1 MKFGIDIRGKLTGAD
16 LAVRI
21 VQIAAALPM
30 LYLVIVSG
38 WLSLAARHTLLSDFF
53 SLGICTIPRAA
64 AYGLSALYRHTGG
77 EVLFS
82 MLLVAAALGYGVWM
96 NRLLH
101 SRRGRSARIVLAVLI
116 GLDLMARFLPLGFGR
131 AFGLPVEILAFLLR
145 LLCLVLILLDL
156 RAAKQESTLQKG
168 KGATA

>member
-1 MKFGIDIRGKLTGAD
+1 MKFGIDIRGRLTGAD

-38 WLSLAARHTLLSDFF
+38 WIALVTQQTAVTYLF
-53 SLGICTIPRAA
+53 SLGVCAIPRGVAL
-64 AYGLSALYRHTGG
+64 GLSALYRHGGG

-82 MLLVAAALGYGVWM
+82 MLLVAMALVFGVVM

-101 SRRGRSARIVLAVLI
+101 SERGRTTRVVLAVLI
-116 GLDLMARFLPLGFGR
+116 TIDLVLRLLPLGFTK
-131 AFGLPVEILAFLLR
+131 AFGLPCEIIAFA
-145 LLCLVLILLDL
+145 LCAVSLVLVLLDL
-156 RAAKQESTLQKG
+156 RAGRKV
-168 KGATA
+168 

>member
-30 LYLVIVSG
+30 LYFVILSG
-38 WLSLAARHTLLSDFF
+38 WLSLLTQDTPLTYLF
-53 SLGICTIPRAA
+53 SLGVCAVPRAVA
-64 AYGLSALYRHTGG
+64 LGLSALYRQTGG

-82 MLLVAAALGYGVWM
+82 MLLVAAALFYGVVM

-101 SRRGRSARIVLAVLI
+101 SERGRTARVVLI
-116 GLDLMARFLPLGFGR
+116 ALIAIDLVLRLLPLGFTK
-131 AFGLPVEILAFLLR
+131 AFGLPCKIIAFALR
-145 LLCLVLILLDL
+145 AVCLVLILLDL
-156 RAAKQESTLQKG
+156 RADKKA
-168 KGATA
+168 